1 MDLSSVLLAAL
12 GIGFL
17 IFVHEF
23 GHFLAARLAG
33 VRVER
38 FSLGFGPRLCG
49 FVWRGTDFRLSA
61 VPFGGYVMV
70 AGQDPADHRWPA
82 SESLHSK
89 SAGQRTLFWCG
100 GVLMNLLFAFVAFP
114 LVFTAGVDFTAP
126 VVGAVERGGAC
137 WEAGIAP
144 GERIVAIGGK
154 RLLSFDN
161 LFVEAAL
168 TGGRPT
174 PLRVRNEAGQER
186 DATVLPQWNKASG
199 LFELGVVA
207 ATTGLPKLRIAEGSA
222 AAAAGL
228 AAGDVLLAVDGMAPV
243 GATLPDVLATLDGV
257 APFVARVRSGDAER
271 EVRITPR
278 PTGKLDSPRIGVQPL
293 PRQVRGIRQ
302 GASFVE
308 RLGLQRG
315 DVLLAIDGVPFTGGD
330 LAIAATGPAT
340 LRVHVRRGTAVTVL
354 EQPASA
360 ADRADLAAA
369 IVLRGDD
376 SLLLLPSADAP
387 AALAGIRAGERIAA
401 IDGRPVRSFDD
412 LRQAIERSGGR
423 PLPITVASIDPARAA
438 DGAFLDAASG
448 ELRLD
453 HRRDLMLTAQAAAQ
467 VETGL
472 SPQLAHR
479 TELVRAES
487 FGAALTLGTRL
498 SLDMLKQLYVTLK
511 RMVTGDVGAKNL
523 GGIIR
528 ISQVSYQAAQRGPSW
543 FFYLLAML
551 SLNLAFVN
559 LLPIPVLDG
568 GHLLFVLIEKIKGS
582 PVSERVFG
590 YSQVVGL
597 VFVLMLLLFVTYNDI
612 LQLF

>member
-1 MDLSSVLLAAL
+1 MDFSSVLFAAL
-12 GIGFL
+12 GIGLL
-17 IFVHEF
+17 IFVHEL

-38 FSLGFGPRLCG
+38 FSLGFGPRILG

-82 SESLHSK
+82 AESLHSK
-89 SAGQRTLFWCG
+89 SVGQRTLYWCG
-100 GVLMNLLFAFVAFP
+100 GVLMNLLFALVAFP
-114 LVFTAGVDFTAP
+114 LVFAAGVDFTAP

-137 WEAGIAP
+137 WEAGVAP
-144 GERIVAIGGK
+144 SDRIVAIAGK

-174 PLRVRNEAGQER
+174 PLLLRNEAGEER
-186 DATVLPQWNKASG
+186 EVTVLPQWNAASG

-207 ATTGLPKLRIAEGSA
+207 ATAGLPKLRIAEGSV

-228 AAGDVLLAVDGMAPV
+228 AEGDVLVAIDGKAPA
-243 GATLPDVLATLDGV
+243 GATLADVLATLDG
-257 APFVARVRSGDAER
+257 ADPFVARVRTGDAER
-271 EVRITPR
+271 DVRITPR
-278 PTGKLDSPRIGVQPL
+278 PNGKQDSLRIGVQPL
-293 PRQVRGIRQ
+293 PRQVRGIRHD
-302 GASFVE
+302 AAFVA

-315 DVLLAIDGVPFTGGD
+315 DVLLAIDGVPFTSGD
-330 LAIAATGPAT
+330 LAVAATGPAT
-340 LRVHVRRGTAVTVL
+340 LRIHVRRNAAVVVL

-360 ADRADLAAA
+360 ADRAGLAAA

-376 SLLLLPSADAP
+376 SLMLLPSANAP
-387 AALAGIRAGERIAA
+387 AALAGLRAGERIAV
-401 IDGRPVRSFDD
+401 IEGQPVGSFDD
-412 LRQAIERSGGR
+412 LRKAIERSDGR
-423 PLPITVASIDPARAA
+423 ALPITIASLDPAQITA
-438 DGAFLDAASG
+438 GTFLDAATG
-448 ELRLD
+448 ELRL
-453 HRRDLMLTAQAAAQ
+453 LLLTAQAAAQ

-472 SPQLAHR
+472 MPQLAYR

-487 FGAALTLGTRL
+487 FGAALALGTRM

-590 YSQVVGL
+590 YSQIVGL